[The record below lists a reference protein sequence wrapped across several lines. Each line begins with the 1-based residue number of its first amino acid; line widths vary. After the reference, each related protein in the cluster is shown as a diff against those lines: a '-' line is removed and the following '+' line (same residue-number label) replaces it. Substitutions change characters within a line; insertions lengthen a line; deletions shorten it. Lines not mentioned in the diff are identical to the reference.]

1 MDLLTQFEDKI
12 DRLLERLR
20 VLEKE
25 NLRLQEELESER
37 SQKQE
42 VLGRIDN
49 LLKKIQEL
57 NM

>member
-1 MDLLTQFEDKI
+1 MDILAQFEDKVEQ
-12 DRLLERLR
+12 LLERLR
-20 VLEKE
+20 TVEKE
-25 NLRLQEELESER
+25 KLRLEQELESER

-49 LLKKIQEL
+49 LLKKIQEM

>member
-1 MDLLTQFEDKI
+1 MDILTQFEDKVEQ
-12 DRLLERLR
+12 LLERLR
-20 VLEKE
+20 TVENEK
-25 NLRLQEELESER
+25 LRLEQELESER

-49 LLKKIQEL
+49 LLKKIQEM